1 MGWPPERPPP
11 PTAAGRVRAL
21 GWAVGAHDLRVTAHF
36 APSSIVYLSP
46 DAPEPLRGAPEKGK
60 VYVVGGLV
68 DRSVRRG
75 ASLQRAAEL
84 GVATARL
91 PLQEHPG
98 LRSKSRLP
106 LTLNAVV
113 EILIHAQQDGDW
125 AAAAAAALPGR
136 CFRPVTPRR
145 LRPRRSDMT
154 HEPGVASSL

>member
-1 MGWPPERPPP
+1 MEQKSLWRQLQGCWGANRRAATPLSLHLCDLAACPPTGLDMGWPPERPPP

-91 PLQEHPG
+91 PLQA
-98 LRSKSRLP
+98 R
-106 LTLNAVV
+106 
-113 EILIHAQQDGDW
+113 
-125 AAAAAAALPGR
+125 
-136 CFRPVTPRR
+136 
-145 LRPRRSDMT
+145 
-154 HEPGVASSL
+154 